1 VNENKTYVNE
11 DTYQTL
17 KEVNI
22 KPRPKIEPYQK
33 KIAPLWKDNKSTINN
48 KPVKLELDK
57 APYSIFVA
65 TPVHSDCS
73 IHYAQGLLEFQKV
86 CIHKK
91 VDVAFQIMKSSLV
104 TQGRNLC
111 VARFLESKMDYLLFI
126 DSDILF
132 NAESIFKMIERDKDV
147 ISIPYPLKT
156 LRWDKAFQK
165 WNEGKINK
173 PDDIRKWLHTY
184 PMKVEDTNNI
194 TVDRGVIEVTHS
206 PTGCMLIHRRVFEK
220 MIKEYPDKGIVQ
232 KTVING
238 KYVEEPNMW
247 NFFDTIHDP
256 ETKTY
261 LGEDFSFCKLW
272 KDIGG
277 KCYAFIDDPIAHIG
291 EHQYEGRFADELIIP
306 K

>member
-1 VNENKTYVNE
+1 MTKSKTYVNE

-17 KEVNI
+17 KDINI
-22 KPRPKIEPYQK
+22 KPMPKLNPFEKAIT
-33 KIAPLWKDNKSTINN
+33 PLWKDGSGEGKLVSGKS
-48 KPVKLELDK
+48 K
-57 APYSIFVA
+57 ASYSIFVA
-65 TPVHSDCS
+65 TPVHDQCS
-73 IHYAQGLLEFQKV
+73 IHYAQGLLEFQKE
-86 CIHKK
+86 CIKRN
-91 VDVAFQIMKSSLV
+91 VQVAFQIMKSSLV

-111 VARFLESKMDYLLFI
+111 VSGFIESGMTHMLFI

-156 LRWDKAFQK
+156 LMWDKAFRKMQNGEIK
-165 WNEGKINK
+165 KA
-173 PDDIRKWLHTY
+173 DDIRKWLHTY
-184 PMKVEDTNNI
+184 PMKIENTNDVNVE
-194 TVDRGVIEVTHS
+194 RGVIEVTHS
-206 PTGCMLIHRRVFEK
+206 PTGCMLIKRQVFDK
-220 MIKEYPDKGIVQ
+220 MIKAYPDKQIVQ

-238 KYVEEPNMW
+238 EYVDKPHMW

-272 KDIGG
+272 REIGG

-291 EHQYEGRFADELIIP
+291 EHQYQGRFADELIFP

>member
-1 VNENKTYVNE
+1 VSESKTYVNE

-17 KEVNI
+17 KEANVKPMPRVVDGTKKVTPMWKTNQESRTTDNI
-22 KPRPKIEPYQK
+22 KKER
-33 KIAPLWKDNKSTINN
+33 
-48 KPVKLELDK
+48 

-65 TPVHSDCS
+65 TPVHDQCS
-73 IHYAQGLLEFQKV
+73 IHYAQGLLEFQKE
-86 CIHKK
+86 CMKRN

-111 VARFLESKMDYLLFI
+111 VSGFIESGLTHMLFI

-156 LRWDKAFQK
+156 LMWDKAFRKMQK
-165 WNEGKINK
+165 GQIKT
-173 PDDIRKWLHTY
+173 PDDIRKSLHSY
-184 PMKVEDTNNI
+184 PMKVSNPNGID
-194 TVDRGVIEVTHS
+194 VDRGVIEVTHS
-206 PTGCMLIHRRVFEK
+206 PTGCMLIKRQVFDK
-220 MIKEYPDKGIVQ
+220 MIKAYPDKQIVQ

-238 KYVEEPNMW
+238 EYVDKPNMW

-272 KDIGG
+272 REIGG
-277 KCYAFIDDPIAHIG
+277 KCHAFIDDPIAHIG
-291 EHQYEGRFADELIIP
+291 EHQYQGRFADELILP

>member
-1 VNENKTYVNE
+1 MNE
-11 DTYQTL
+11 
-17 KEVNI
+17 I
-22 KPRPKIEPYQK
+22 KPRPKIVDGAK
-33 KIAPLWKDNKSTINN
+33 KITPMWKTDTEQR
-48 KPVKLELDK
+48 PPAKLELQK
-57 APYSIFVA
+57 SPYRIFVA
-65 TPVHSDCS
+65 TPVHDQCS
-73 IHYAQGLLEFQKV
+73 IHYAQGLLEFQQL
-86 CIHKK
+86 CFKK
-91 VDVAFQIMKSSLV
+91 NVEVTFQIMKSSLV

-111 VARFLESKMDYLLFI
+111 VSGFLESNCTHMLFV

-147 ISIPYPLKT
+147 IAIPYPLKT
-156 LRWDKAFQK
+156 LMWDKAFKKMQDGEIK
-165 WNEGKINK
+165 K

-184 PMKVEDTNNI
+184 PMKIENMNNI
-194 TVDRGVIEVTHS
+194 NVERGVIEVTHS
-206 PTGCMLIHRRVFEK
+206 PTGCMLIKRQVFDK
-220 MIKEYPDKGIVQ
+220 MIKAYPDKQIVQ

-238 KYVEEPNMW
+238 EYVDKPHMW

-272 KDIGG
+272 REIGG

-291 EHQYEGRFADELIIP
+291 EHQYEGRFADELIFP

>member
-1 VNENKTYVNE
+1 MNESKTYVNE

-17 KEVNI
+17 KEANV
-22 KPRPKIEPYQK
+22 KPMPRIVDGEK
-33 KIAPLWKDNKSTINN
+33 KVTPMWKTDQGSRVTDK
-48 KPVKLELDK
+48 KPF
-57 APYSIFVA
+57 SIFVA
-65 TPVHSDCS
+65 TPVHDQCS
-73 IHYAQGLLEFQKV
+73 IHYAQGLLEFQKE
-86 CIHKK
+86 CMKRN

-111 VARFLESKMDYLLFI
+111 VSGFIESGLTHMLFI

-156 LRWDKAFQK
+156 LMWDKAFRKMQK
-165 WNEGKINK
+165 GQIKT
-173 PDDIRKWLHTY
+173 PDDIRKSLHSY
-184 PMKVEDTNNI
+184 PMKVSNPNDI
-194 TVDRGVIEVTHS
+194 DVDKGVIEVTHS
-206 PTGCMLIHRRVFEK
+206 PTGCMLIKRQVFDK
-220 MIKEYPDKGIVQ
+220 MIKAYPDKQIVQ

-238 KYVEEPNMW
+238 EYVDKPNMW

-261 LGEDFSFCKLW
+261 LGEDFSFCKIW
-272 KDIGG
+272 TEIGG
-277 KCYAFIDDPIAHIG
+277 KCHAFIDDPIAHIG
-291 EHQYEGRFADELIIP
+291 EHQYQGRFADELILP